1 MNQSKPLSSASNQNS
16 KLAPRDVSRLLFTG
30 GGGGGGG
37 SVGWQ
42 DVTFAQGTAVG
53 QGYGI
58 TYEASPVS
66 GFEHRITIDTNSSTD
81 YLGKTVA
88 AYVYYDTGQSLATLS
103 DAQSLVMA
111 VRIECSID
119 PTSNIITDSGADFSL
134 AGFMANNQPPSATMG
149 AWSGGV
155 ADHLLATPRILAT
168 TVGDFSTDTKVA
180 GGGFLVINTGQITTD
195 KYEGPNIIIQPVQT
209 GTNAAPLLGIQRA
222 VVNQYF
228 EDNSASKSNVADTN
242 TLQKANFGGDTG
254 TGNIFVGGMFSQFI
268 RNAGTAQSKTLDF
281 NIRYLL
287 ASQ

>member
-37 SVGWQ
+37 GSVGWQ
-42 DVTFAQGTAVG
+42 EVSFAQGTAVA

-66 GFEHRITIDTNSSTD
+66 GFDHRITIDINSSTN
-81 YLGKTVA
+81 YLSKSVA
-88 AYVYYDTGQSLATLS
+88 SYVYFDTGQSLATLS
-103 DAQSLVMA
+103 AAQSLVMA

-119 PTSNIITDSGADFSL
+119 PTSNIITDTGADFSL
-134 AGFMANNQPPSATMG
+134 AAFLANNQPPSATMG
-149 AWSGGV
+149 VWSG
-155 ADHLLATPRILAT
+155 AFYDHVLASPRIFAT
-168 TVGDFSTDTKVA
+168 THGDFSTDTTVS
-180 GGGFLVINTGQITTD
+180 GGGSQVFTD
-195 KYEGPNIIIQPVQT
+195 ISNDLYEGPNVIIQPVQT
-209 GTNAAPLLGIQRA
+209 GTSGSPLLGIQRA
-222 VVNQYF
+222 MTNHWF
-228 EDNSASKSNVADTN
+228 EDNSASKSNVTDNN
-242 TLQKANFGGDTG
+242 TLQRTGFGGDTG